1 MIVAK
6 TSKIMATKSKL
17 FFADELTYS
26 KRTDYI
32 DFTDVKIKSTDKL
45 NGGLIKMILAYIYF
59 FTLASGIIF
68 LLTK

>member
-1 MIVAK
+1 MIIAK
-6 TSKIMATKSKL
+6 TSEAMATKSKL
-17 FFADELTYS
+17 YFADELTYS
-26 KRTDYI
+26 SRSDYV
-32 DFTDVKIKSTDKL
+32 DYAEVKIKSGDKL